1 MKKKILLIDDSP
13 FFLEVL
19 SDLLAENFSIETAT
33 SAEAAIEILEAGDQE
48 ENARSGAF
56 DLVIT
61 DFEMHGKTGYDVAE
75 RVKGKNR
82 TNKFMP
88 VILLTGKNIT
98 KEEARQHGCATCIP
112 KTDLKKVVSMVK
124 ILFPEEQSADTT
136 SEE

>member
-19 SDLLAENFSIETAT
+19 SDLLTENFSIEKAT
-33 SAEAAIEILEAGDQE
+33 SAEAAIELLEACDQE
-48 ENARSGAF
+48 ENDRSRAF

-61 DFEMHGKTGYDVAE
+61 DFEMHGKTGFDVAE
-75 RVKGKNR
+75 RVKGKKR

-88 VILLTGKNIT
+88 VIMLTGKNIT

-112 KTDLKKVVSMVK
+112 KTDFQKVVSMVK
-124 ILFPEEQSADTT
+124 ILFPD
-136 SEE
+136 